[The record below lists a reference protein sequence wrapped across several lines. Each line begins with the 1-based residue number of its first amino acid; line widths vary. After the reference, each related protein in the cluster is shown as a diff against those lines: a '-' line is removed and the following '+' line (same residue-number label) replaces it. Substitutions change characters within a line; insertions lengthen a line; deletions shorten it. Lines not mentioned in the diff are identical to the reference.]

1 MLGLEHVRVVRHV
14 LRGELDAALRS
25 QPGRGALA
33 QVHGGVAAVRGPDVA
48 RPLGVQVAGAV
59 GVLVD
64 PARQGAV
71 LVHVAG
77 ALAAAQRDA
86 EEGALAD
93 HLPAGDG
100 RHLAVVDDLDRNAA
114 ELVLRDVVE
123 DRHDALLVDVRG
135 HVREAVAPRG
145 LAVGGDGAGGAA
157 ADSHDGAVQLLGHV
171 LHALHDEVVVV
182 LRVRVGD
189 VPLRLRGVDDL
200 AVLHGDGL
208 HVALAQVEGDAAAGR
223 DLAADDGLLHRR
235 REGRRAGDDLHGP
248 GRAAD
253 LGEGGRLELV
263 LAALGEGLLHLLAD
277 LLRPGED
284 ELLAAALPEHVPDD
298 LAGHEHRRLEALVV
312 LREHGQAVAAAAASG
327 PLDGEFELARAAL
340 DSLHVLHLAEDE
352 RAEVRVQRRG
362 HARPREDV
370 LGGGRRHHWV
380 GHLHGRK

>member
-182 LRVRVGD
+182 LRVRVGH
-189 VPLRLRGVDDL
+189 VPLGLL
-200 AVLHGDGL
+200 AGEHLVVLHRDGL
-208 HVALAQVEGDAAAGR
+208 DVALAQVEGQAAAAR
-223 DLAADDGLLHRR
+223 VLAAHLRGVLGGGQVRHGVRDGGLEGLVGRAADVRHRLDLEVVGAAVGELLLDGLADALRASQDELGAAALPHHLLDQDAGQVDGGLSILAVFGEDGQGVARAAVGAGQGPVKGVLAALRGLQVRPLAQDQR
-235 REGRRAGDDLHGP
+235 REGRVQRSS
-248 GRAAD
+248 D
-253 LGEGGRLELV
+253 LGLLQEEL
-263 LAALGEGLLHLLAD
+263 
-277 LLRPGED
+277 R
-284 ELLAAALPEHVPDD
+284 
-298 LAGHEHRRLEALVV
+298 
-312 LREHGQAVAAAAASG
+312 SG
-327 PLDGEFELARAAL
+327 
-340 DSLHVLHLAEDE
+340 
-352 RAEVRVQRRG
+352 RG
-362 HARPREDV
+362 H
-370 LGGGRRHHWV
+370 RHS
-380 GHLHGRK
+380 